1 MARRYNRDS
10 RGRFAS
16 GGGGGGSRRP
26 APRGISRGINRLTRD
41 NSGRITSVGGDGAT
55 ARGGRLRTA
64 SGKQRGTQTARISGG
79 RAAGTV
85 TRSGARRT
93 AAAKPTAVSK
103 RQESLRK
110 GAERNNARADKI
122 DAKVKALETEYRS
135 KGSNFYTQPV
145 KTRERDRMH
154 EKMQQAVKLRDEA
167 ASLRQKARNANR
179 MADRIKPPA
188 PPKSSNGN
196 SRMERAI
203 RNEAAGSTSFR
214 RNPKGYQKR
223 ITALAAQKIYKTGDI
238 TGELSLQQRVGRGF
252 RLPRNQRPT
261 ATNPTTRAAAAAVK
275 PARKSIGSISEAK
288 ASRIIARLDA
298 NRSGIRRAT
307 GTARQTAN
315 SIRTRERAVAFALAP
330 GARARKKGQNISTN
344 ESLQRAVKNAS
355 KNRAA
360 KAATSKSTAA
370 AAAKPAKGSAAAQKI
385 EQAKGRTKV
394 LTQSKNALNQ
404 QLKAI
409 NAQIKQA
416 GPSAGGLRLQKLQ
429 IQDRLSQLRR
439 DIAASK
445 AAARG

>member
-26 APRGISRGINRLTRD
+26 AARGISRGTNRLTRD

-64 SGKQRGTQTARISGG
+64 SGKQRATQTARISGR

-93 AAAKPTAVSK
+93 AAAAAATTPPSRLKRSGKTIKIAQKKAPTSTNTATIQAGARLQSSTGQWGTLKTNQSAKILSERFGVYKVAINGKQFSVDYKNVKLSEQSGPKQRQGVIKRPTKPTTRAAAAAAKPAAVSK

-154 EKMQQAVKLRDEA
+154 EKMQQAVKLRGEA

-223 ITALAAQKIYKTGDI
+223 ITALTAQKIYKTGDI
-238 TGELSLQQRVGRGF
+238 TGELSLRQRVGRGF
-252 RLPRNQRPT
+252 RLPRN
-261 ATNPTTRAAAAAVK
+261 
-275 PARKSIGSISEAK
+275 E
-288 ASRIIARLDA
+288 
-298 NRSGIRRAT
+298 RR
-307 GTARQTAN
+307 
-315 SIRTRERAVAFALAP
+315 
-330 GARARKKGQNISTN
+330 
-344 ESLQRAVKNAS
+344 
-355 KNRAA
+355 
-360 KAATSKSTAA
+360 
-370 AAAKPAKGSAAAQKI
+370 
-385 EQAKGRTKV
+385 
-394 LTQSKNALNQ
+394 
-404 QLKAI
+404 
-409 NAQIKQA
+409 
-416 GPSAGGLRLQKLQ
+416 
-429 IQDRLSQLRR
+429 
-439 DIAASK
+439 
-445 AAARG
+445 